1 MRIAEGAFSF
11 YVVAPVQWSADW
23 AWGLPLI
30 VLTVVF
36 HVLGLEFISQKA
48 VATFRHKMDA
58 SHRTALF
65 AVVMSTVILLAT
77 GLHALEAAAWA
88 ACYQFLGARPDFK
101 SGMLYSLGAMTTY
114 GHAGVYLQD
123 RWQLMGAIEA
133 LSGWLLFGLTGAFLF
148 GMIQEVRLLGRGKA
162 IHSSS
167 VISS

>member
-11 YVVAPVQWSADW
+11 LVVPVQWSADW

-48 VATFRHKMDA
+48 VEMFRRRMVGG
-58 SHRTALF
+58 HRTPLF
-65 AVVMSTVILLAT
+65 AAVMSTVILLAT
-77 GLHALEAAAWA
+77 GLHAAEAGAWA
-88 ACYQFLGARPDFK
+88 ACYEFLGARPDFK

-148 GMIQEVRLLGRGKA
+148 GMIQEVRLLGRAKA
-162 IHSSS
+162 VRSSS
-167 VISS
+167 AISS